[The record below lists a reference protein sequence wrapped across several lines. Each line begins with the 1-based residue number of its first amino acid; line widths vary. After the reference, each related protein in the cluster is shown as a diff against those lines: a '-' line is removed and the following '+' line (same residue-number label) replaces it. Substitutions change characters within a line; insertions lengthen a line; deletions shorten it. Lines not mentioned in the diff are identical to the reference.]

1 MKRWKLPLA
10 LYLFVVFLS
19 GAVVGALGYRTYN
32 PPTAAATPRNPEE
45 FRKLY
50 LKEIQERV
58 VLTDEQVQK
67 VNSLL
72 DETRTRFHDARDK
85 HNEIVKDIGED
96 YRNKVRAMLTPEQ
109 LPKYEQ
115 FWRERDQRQ
124 KQQQN
129 KSQR

>member
-50 LKEIQERV
+50 LKEAQERV
-58 VLTDEQVQK
+58 GLTDEQLRN

-85 HNEIVKDIGED
+85 HNEIVKEIGED

-124 KQQQN
+124 KQQQS